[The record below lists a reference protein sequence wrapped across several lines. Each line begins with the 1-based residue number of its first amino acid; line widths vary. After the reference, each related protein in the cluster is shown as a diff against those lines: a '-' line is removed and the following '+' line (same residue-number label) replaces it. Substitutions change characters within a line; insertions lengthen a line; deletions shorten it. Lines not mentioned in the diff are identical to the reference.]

1 MEFGW
6 NEELE
11 AFREEVRAFLR
22 EFDTPALR
30 TELANRGEA
39 AQLGPEQ
46 TRLRE
51 ALEDRGW
58 VRMCWPEELGGEG
71 KSQWF
76 QFVMTEEF
84 AKREIPYGSG
94 FGTMVGPAIHRF
106 GTEAQREKYLPGI
119 WANDITLCLGYSE
132 PNAGTDLAALET
144 LAVKDGDDWL
154 INGQKLWT
162 SAADTASHVWL
173 ACRTDP
179 DAPKHRGISTFIV
192 AMDTPGISVRPI
204 MTMSGGRTNE
214 VFFEDVRVPSDAL
227 IGEVNQ
233 GWYIIANALDHER
246 VWIGAGGGLRHIF
259 DRLLAHIREKRPEL
273 LEDAVVRNRLVELE
287 LDLDIMEG
295 LVLTNASIVA
305 AGDTP
310 TMEASMSKIWTSE
323 LRYHISNVAMD
334 LLGHEGALTEE
345 ADGFAPLDGEL
356 ERTYRASPIQRFGGG
371 ANEVQR
377 DIIARRGLGL
387 PR

>member
-1 MEFGW
+1 
-6 NEELE
+6 
-11 AFREEVRAFLR
+11 
-22 EFDTPALR
+22 
-30 TELANRGEA
+30 
-39 AQLGPEQ
+39 
-46 TRLRE
+46 
-51 ALEDRGW
+51 
-58 VRMCWPEELGGEG
+58 MCWPEELGGEG
-71 KSQWF
+71 RSQWF
-76 QFVMTEEF
+76 QFVLTEEF
-84 AKREIPYGSG
+84 AKAEIPYGIG
-94 FGTMVGPAIHRF
+94 FGSMVGPAIHRF

-119 WANDITLCLGYSE
+119 WSNEITICLGYSE

-173 ACRTDP
+173 AARTDP
-179 DAPKHRGISTFIV
+179 EAPKHRGISTFIV
-192 AMDTPGISVRPI
+192 PMNAPGISVRGI
-204 MTMSGGRTNE
+204 MTISGGRTNE
-214 VFFEDVRVPSDAL
+214 VFFEDVRVPGDAL

-259 DRLLAHIREKRPEL
+259 DRLLAHIHERRPDL
-273 LEDAVVRNRLVELE
+273 LDDAATRRRLAELE
-287 LDLDIMEG
+287 LDLDVMEG

-305 AGDTP
+305 SGETP

-323 LRYHISNVAMD
+323 LRYRISSTAMD
-334 LLGHEGALTEE
+334 LLGREGALTEE
-345 ADGFAPLDGEL
+345 SDGFAPLAGEL

>member
-11 AFREEVRAFLR
+11 AFRAEVRAFLR
-22 EFDTPALR
+22 EVDTPALR
-30 TELANRGEA
+30 AEIASRTETAK
-39 AQLGPEQ
+39 LGPERQ
-46 TRLRE
+46 RVRD
-51 ALEDRGW
+51 ALEERGW
-58 VRMCWPEELGGEG
+58 ARMCWPPELGGEG
-71 KSQWF
+71 RSQWF
-76 QFVMTEEF
+76 QFVLTEEF
-84 AKREIPYGSG
+84 AKAELPYASG
-94 FGTMVGPAIHRF
+94 FGSMVGPAIQRF

-119 WANDITLCLGYSE
+119 WGNEITICLGYSE

-144 LAVKDGDDWL
+144 LAVRDGDDWL

-173 ACRTDP
+173 AARTDP

-192 AMDTPGISVRPI
+192 PMDTPGISVRDIP
-204 MTMSGGRTNE
+204 TMGGASTHE
-214 VFFEDVRVPSDAL
+214 VFFEDARVPGDAL
-227 IGEVNQ
+227 IGEVNR

-246 VWIGAGGGLRHIF
+246 VWIGAGGGLRHTF
-259 DRLLAHIREKRPEL
+259 DRLLAHLRERRPEL
-273 LEDAVVRNRLVELE
+273 LEDAAVRARLVELE
-287 LDLDIMEG
+287 LDLDVMEG

-310 TMEASMSKIWTSE
+310 TMEASMSKIWTSD
-323 LRYHISNVAMD
+323 LRYRISSVAMD
-334 LLGHEGALTEE
+334 LLGREGALVGES
-345 ADGFAPLDGEL
+345 GGAPLAGEL
-356 ERTYRASPIQRFGGG
+356 ERTYRNSPVQRFGGG
-371 ANEVQR
+371 TNDVQR

>member
-11 AFREEVRAFLR
+11 AFREEVRGFLR

-30 TELANRGEA
+30 KELANRGEA
-39 AQLGPEQ
+39 AQLGAEQ
-46 TRLRE
+46 ARLRE

-84 AKREIPYGSG
+84 AKKEIPYGSG
-94 FGTMVGPAIHRF
+94 FGSMVGPAVHRF

-119 WANDITLCLGYSE
+119 WNNDITLCLGYSE

-192 AMDTPGISVRPI
+192 PMDTPGISVRPI

-214 VFFEDVRVPSDAL
+214 VFFEDVHVPSDAL

-259 DRLLAHIREKRPEL
+259 DRLMAHIREKRPEL
-273 LEDAVVRNRLVELE
+273 LEDDATRRRLVELE
-287 LDLDIMEG
+287 LDLDVMEG

-334 LLGHEGALTEE
+334 LLGREGALTEE
-345 ADGFAPLDGEL
+345 ADGLAPLDGEL

>member
-6 NEELE
+6 SEELE
-11 AFREEVRAFLR
+11 AFRAEVRAFLR
-22 EFDTPALR
+22 EVDTPALR
-30 TELANRGEA
+30 AELASRTESA
-39 AQLGPEQ
+39 RLGPERQ
-46 TRLRE
+46 RVRD
-51 ALEDRGW
+51 ALDARGW
-58 VRMCWPEELGGEG
+58 TRMCWPPELGGEG
-71 KSQWF
+71 RSQWF
-76 QFVMTEEF
+76 QFVLTEEF
-84 AKREIPYGSG
+84 ARTEIPFGAG

-119 WANDITLCLGYSE
+119 WSNEITICLGYSE

-144 LAVKDGDDWL
+144 LAVRDGDDWV

-173 ACRTDP
+173 AARTDP

-192 AMDTPGISVRPI
+192 PMDTPGISVRGIP
-204 MTMSGGRTNE
+204 TMGGARTHE
-214 VFFEDVRVPSDAL
+214 VFFEDARVPGDAL
-227 IGEVNQ
+227 IGEVNR

-246 VWIGAGGGLRHIF
+246 VWIGAGGGLRHTF
-259 DRLLAHIREKRPEL
+259 DRLLAHLRERRPDL
-273 LEDAVVRNRLVELE
+273 LADAAVRARLVELE
-287 LDLDIMEG
+287 MDLDVMEG

-310 TMEASMSKIWTSE
+310 TMEASMSKVWTSD
-323 LRYHISNVAMD
+323 LRYRMSSVAMD
-334 LLGHEGALTEE
+334 LLGREGALGEE
-345 ADGFAPLDGEL
+345 CGDGAPLAGEL
-356 ERTYRASPIQRFGGG
+356 ERTYRNSPVQRFGGG
-371 ANEVQR
+371 TNDVQR

>member
-11 AFREEVRAFLR
+11 AFRAEVRAFLR
-22 EFDTPALR
+22 EVDTPALR
-30 TELANRGEA
+30 AEIASRTETAK
-39 AQLGPEQ
+39 LGPERQ
-46 TRLRE
+46 RVRD
-51 ALEDRGW
+51 ALEERGW
-58 VRMCWPEELGGEG
+58 ARMCWPPELGGEG
-71 KSQWF
+71 RSQWF
-76 QFVMTEEF
+76 QFVLTEEF
-84 AKREIPYGSG
+84 AKAELPYASG
-94 FGTMVGPAIHRF
+94 FGSMVGPAIQRF

-119 WANDITLCLGYSE
+119 WGNEITICLGYSE

-144 LAVKDGDDWL
+144 LAVRDGDDWL

-173 ACRTDP
+173 AARTDP

-192 AMDTPGISVRPI
+192 PMDTPGISVRDIP
-204 MTMSGGRTNE
+204 TMGGASTHE
-214 VFFEDVRVPSDAL
+214 VFFEDARVPGDAL
-227 IGEVNQ
+227 IGEVNR

-246 VWIGAGGGLRHIF
+246 VWIGAGGGLRHTF
-259 DRLLAHIREKRPEL
+259 DRLLAHLRERRPEL
-273 LEDAVVRNRLVELE
+273 LEDAAVRARLVELE
-287 LDLDIMEG
+287 LDLDVMEG

-310 TMEASMSKIWTSE
+310 TMEASMSKIWTSD
-323 LRYHISNVAMD
+323 LRYRISSVAMD
-334 LLGHEGALTEE
+334 LLGREGALAGES
-345 ADGFAPLDGEL
+345 GGGAPLAGEL
-356 ERTYRASPIQRFGGG
+356 ERTYRNSPVQRFGGG
-371 ANEVQR
+371 TNDVQR

>member
-1 MEFGW
+1 M
-6 NEELE
+6 
-11 AFREEVRAFLR
+11 
-22 EFDTPALR
+22 
-30 TELANRGEA
+30 
-39 AQLGPEQ
+39 
-46 TRLRE
+46 
-51 ALEDRGW
+51 
-58 VRMCWPEELGGEG
+58 
-71 KSQWF
+71 
-76 QFVMTEEF
+76 
-84 AKREIPYGSG
+84 
-94 FGTMVGPAIHRF
+94 
-106 GTEAQREKYLPGI
+106 
-119 WANDITLCLGYSE
+119 
-132 PNAGTDLAALET
+132 
-144 LAVKDGDDWL
+144 KDGDDWL

-273 LEDAVVRNRLVELE
+273 LADAVVRSRLVELE
-287 LDLDIMEG
+287 LDLDVMEG

-323 LRYHISNVAMD
+323 LRYRISNVAMD

-345 ADGFAPLDGEL
+345 ADGLAPLGGEL

>member
-6 NEELE
+6 NAELE
-11 AFREEVRAFLR
+11 AFREEVGAFL
-22 EFDTPALR
+22 EAFDTPALR
-30 TELANRGEA
+30 EELARRGEA
-39 AQLGPEQ
+39 AQPGPEQ
-46 TRLRE
+46 RRLRE
-51 ALEDRGW
+51 ALEERGW
-58 VRMCWPEELGGEG
+58 ARMCWPEELGGEG

-84 AKREIPYGSG
+84 ARWEIPYGSG
-94 FGTMVGPAIHRF
+94 FGSMVGPAIHRF

-119 WANDITLCLGYSE
+119 WSNDITICLGYSE

-162 SAADTASHVWL
+162 SAAETASHVWL

-214 VFFEDVRVPSDAL
+214 VFFEDARVPGDAL

-259 DRLLAHIREKRPEL
+259 DRLLAHIRERRPDL
-273 LEDAVVRNRLVELE
+273 LADAAVRRRLVELE
-287 LDLDIMEG
+287 LDLDVMEG

-305 AGDTP
+305 AGETP
-310 TMEASMSKIWTSE
+310 TMEASMSKIWTSD
-323 LRYHISNVAMD
+323 LRYRISSVAMD
-334 LLGHEGALTEE
+334 LLGREGALTE
-345 ADGFAPLDGEL
+345 ASGGFAPLDGEL